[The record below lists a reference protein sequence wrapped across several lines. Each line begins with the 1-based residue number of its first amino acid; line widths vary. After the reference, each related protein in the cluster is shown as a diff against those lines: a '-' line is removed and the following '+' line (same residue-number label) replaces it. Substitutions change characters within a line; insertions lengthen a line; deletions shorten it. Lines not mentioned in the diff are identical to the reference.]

1 MDCLVHEK
9 SIYGAENFLE
19 KISVFF
25 FFSNVSIKRNGAI
38 RNRTYQLKEDKISIF
53 LIKFSLRVKI

>member
-1 MDCLVHEK
+1 MEL
-9 SIYGAENFLE
+9 
-19 KISVFF
+19 KIFSRKFQFF

>member
-1 MDCLVHEK
+1 MEL
-9 SIYGAENFLE
+9 
-19 KISVFF
+19 KIFSRKFQFFF